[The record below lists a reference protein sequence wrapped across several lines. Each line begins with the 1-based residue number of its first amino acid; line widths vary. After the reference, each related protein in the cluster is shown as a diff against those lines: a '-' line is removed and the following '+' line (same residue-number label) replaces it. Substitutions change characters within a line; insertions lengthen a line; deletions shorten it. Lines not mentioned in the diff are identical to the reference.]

1 MEPFPGWR
9 KEWEEEERR
18 LAYVIARI
26 REAVLCLEEEAG
38 QRREDVD
45 ALLASLWEDVSL
57 GVDEST
63 DVLESFAD
71 ILQQSAVVA
80 ELEKRISLSGE
91 EAKSLLRLLSS
102 PYFGRVDFREEG
114 SAEAERYYIGRRSFY
129 DAETD
134 SYLVLDWRAPV
145 AGLFYEG
152 VLGHAAYETPAGEIR
167 GELTK
172 KRQFD
177 IRGGRLRA
185 MFDVSGA
192 AVTDD
197 ILREV
202 LGRGARPEMGAVVET
217 IQAEQNSVIRD
228 DRHDLVVVQGV
239 AGSGKTSVALQRLAY
254 LLYRHRERARA
265 NQMLVLSPNPLFREY
280 ISSVLPEL
288 GEENVLQR
296 TFFEYVVR
304 RIGAD
309 VEVEPPEALY
319 EFLLETD
326 PSDPRHG
333 VRREALRWKGSPV
346 FVHVLDR
353 FAHIVARIAP
363 PFRPIR
369 VRDFLLFS
377 REELAALYLGRDG
390 EPTRAASD
398 PSPRARLYALTEGAR
413 RKLERKLEKLRTS
426 PELEDALH
434 HLSRTQ
440 LQRAYLKAR
449 RREDPTTLETRMQ
462 EILKDDL
469 LDEIRREV
477 ESILERRG
485 FLDWAAL
492 YRLLYAADD
501 VWRAATAG
509 LEDAFPPSAQAAVR
523 EATLRALDRGRMTFE
538 DAVPYVYLRELVG
551 DFPRESGVHFVVVDE
566 AQDYTPLDFAW
577 LSRLFPRANFTLL
590 GDLAQEISG
599 LPSLLDDGGFAFL
612 AAQRTGFRALCLRR
626 SYRSTREIALLA
638 QDVLA
643 EPLSLVPFARSG
655 EVPILHLFERREEL
669 AEGIAVA
676 VQRALRRGY
685 GLVAVLCRSQ
695 WECDEAEAFLK
706 GRFPYQRVRHDTPS
720 LRERVVLM
728 PSYLAKGIEFDV
740 VFLYDVSRERYREDR
755 DRRLLYILLMR
766 AKHDVELF
774 ALGTPSPLLAAGL
787 ARGHVRVVSR
797 GE

>member
-1 MEPFPGWR
+1 MEPSSGWHE
-9 KEWEEEERR
+9 EWEEEKRR
-18 LAYVIARI
+18 LAYVTARI
-26 REAVLCLEEEAG
+26 REAVLRLEEEAG
-38 QRREDVD
+38 QKREDVD

-57 GVDEST
+57 GIDEST

-80 ELEKRISLSGE
+80 ELEKRVHLSGE
-91 EAKSLLRLLSS
+91 EAKSLLRLLAS
-102 PYFGRVDFREEG
+102 PYFGRVDFREEEA
-114 SAEAERYYIGRRSFY
+114 AEAERYYIGRRSFY

-134 SYLVLDWRAPV
+134 AYLVLDWRAPV

-152 VLGHAAYETPAGEIR
+152 VLGPAAYETPAGEIR

-202 LGRGARPEMGAVVET
+202 LGRGARPEMGAIVET

-319 EFLLETD
+319 ELLLEAD
-326 PSDPRHG
+326 PTDPRHG
-333 VRREALRWKGSPV
+333 MRREALRWKGSPV
-346 FVHVLDR
+346 FVRVLDR
-353 FAHIVARIAP
+353 FARIVARVAP
-363 PFRPIR
+363 PFRPVQAR
-369 VRDFLLFS
+369 GFLVLTP
-377 REELAALYLGRDG
+377 EELTALYLGGGG
-390 EPTRAASD
+390 EPTKERSD
-398 PSPRARLYALTEGAR
+398 PSPQARLYALVEGAR
-413 RKLERKLEKLRTS
+413 RELERKLAEMRNS

-434 HLSRTQ
+434 HLSRAR

-449 RREDPTTLETRMQ
+449 RRADSATLEANMR
-462 EILKDDL
+462 EVLKDDL
-469 LDEIRREV
+469 LAEIRREV
-477 ESILERRG
+477 ESVLERRG
-485 FLDWAAL
+485 FLDWVAL
-492 YRLLYAADD
+492 YRLLYADDD
-501 VWRAATAG
+501 VWRTATAG
-509 LEDAFPPSAQAAVR
+509 LEGVFPPTAQAAVR
-523 EATLRALDRGRMTFE
+523 EATLRTLDRGRLAFE
-538 DAVPYVYLRELVG
+538 DAVPYVYLRERVG

-599 LPSLLDDGGFAFL
+599 IPSLLDEEGFAFL
-612 AAQRTGFRALCLRR
+612 AAERSGFRALCLRR
-626 SYRSTREIALLA
+626 SYRSTREIARLA

-655 EVPILHLFERREEL
+655 EIPRLHLFERREDL
-669 AEGIAVA
+669 AEGIAAA

-685 GLVAVLCRSQ
+685 GLVAILCRSQ

-706 GRFPYQRVRHDTPS
+706 GRFPYQRVRHDTPA

-740 VFLYDVSRERYREDR
+740 VLLYDVSRERYREDR
-755 DRRLLYILLMR
+755 DRRLLYTLLMR

-774 ALGTPSPLLAAGL
+774 AVGDASPLLAAAR
-787 ARGHVRVVSR
+787 ARGHVRVVTR